1 MFASPEV
8 RLGDMT
14 PCEGAV
20 VPACRLRG
28 RCGGAAEWVM
38 AAGGG
43 GGGLYSW

>member
-1 MFASPEV
+1 
-8 RLGDMT
+8 MT